1 MSTKEKRVGLGLVI
15 LIGVV
20 AFLTFAFQKPDSFRG
35 TLYDPAQPAPEI
47 TLIRADG
54 QPFRLSAE
62 KGKLVF
68 LFFGYTSCPDVCPT
82 TMAEMRQVRQA
93 VGAKADQF
101 DVVFVTVDPNRDT
114 PEKVQKYVSVF
125 DPGFIGL
132 SGSMDELQLVWDK
145 YGVYRQVEASTSPT
159 DYAVTHSSR
168 LYLVDRQGNL
178 RLSYAFG
185 TSPDDIAYDVQLL
198 LAE

>member
-1 MSTKEKRVGLGLVI
+1 LGLVI

-82 TMAEMRQVRQA
+82 TMAEMRQVGQA

-132 SGSMDELQLVWDK
+132 SGSMDELHLVWDK

>member
-1 MSTKEKRVGLGLVI
+1 MNSKEIRVGLGLVV

-20 AFLTFAFQKPDSFRG
+20 AVLTFAFQKPDSFRG

-47 TLIRADG
+47 TLTRADG

-62 KGKLVF
+62 KGKLIF

-101 DVVFVTVDPNRDT
+101 NVVFVTVDPDRDT
-114 PEKVQKYVSVF
+114 PEKVQKYVSAF
-125 DPGFIGL
+125 R
-132 SGSMDELQLVWDK
+132 SGVCWPEWFH
-145 YGVYRQVEASTSPT
+145 G
-159 DYAVTHSSR
+159 
-168 LYLVDRQGNL
+168 
-178 RLSYAFG
+178 
-185 TSPDDIAYDVQLL
+185 
-198 LAE
+198 

>member
-1 MSTKEKRVGLGLVI
+1 MNTKEMRVGLGLVV

-20 AFLTFAFQKPDSFRG
+20 AVFTFAFQKPDSFRG

-47 TLIRADG
+47 ALTRADG

-62 KGKLVF
+62 KGKLTF

-82 TMAEMRQVRQA
+82 TMADLRQVRQA

-101 DVVFVTVDPNRDT
+101 DVVFVTVDPDRDT
-114 PEKVQKYVSVF
+114 PDKIQQYASFF

-132 SGSMDELQLVWDK
+132 SGSMDVLQPVWTE
-145 YGVYRQVEASTSPT
+145 YGVFRKIEASTSLT
-159 DYAVTHSSR
+159 DYSVTHSSL
-168 LYLVDRQGNL
+168 LYLIDQEGNL
-178 RLSYAFG
+178 RLSYSFG
-185 TSPDDIAYDVQLL
+185 TPPEDIAHDVNLL
-198 LAE
+198 LK

>member
-82 TMAEMRQVRQA
+82 TMAEMRQVGQA